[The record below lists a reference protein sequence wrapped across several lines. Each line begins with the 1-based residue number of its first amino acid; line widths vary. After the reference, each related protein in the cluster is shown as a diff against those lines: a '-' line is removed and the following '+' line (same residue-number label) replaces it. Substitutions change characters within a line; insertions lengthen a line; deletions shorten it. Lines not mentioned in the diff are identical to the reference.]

1 MKSDS
6 QNKISQKNSR
16 QKENTLFALQP
27 IVGWADEF
35 VAETK
40 DKRFLFFL
48 SLYGVDGLMMDGQDL
63 SRLHA
68 NWRSF
73 LHLDRTEEIQILYRR
88 SNSFEKFFEKK
99 MAAME
104 ELRGDFSKRLFAA
117 QLDDLG
123 ASIDEMQVTEVECLL
138 VFSVDFEKKIKMQ
151 RLEKIH
157 RRREEIFLKLE
168 SMGLEVESLGAKKAE
183 ERMIAAAQT
192 RSYRSFQNIR
202 EWPELSIKAQ
212 ELKIEDETFRAL
224 QLKKLPEG
232 FSEMGMIQAIT
243 LLPVPFELS
252 IRFRGKDLEPV
263 KRKIEKKRQLLFGLS
278 SRKATG
284 DPASEAKFQEAD
296 ELLRRLNEQSDSL
309 LEMSL
314 CVGARAKDPIF
325 LRKVMSELMATA
337 SRLHQVEWEESSM
350 CVFDSFLEMLPG
362 FRGQIFNKHSILSSN
377 GVHFLPFF
385 RPTAGEREKPV
396 LSYKTQYGSIFSMN
410 PISETAANYN
420 WLVSGQS
427 GAGKSFLVN
436 SLLLQS
442 LVLQPRIFIVDVGG
456 SYNKLTEFLSGK
468 LVRLDAKEG
477 FSIGPFFAPKQADE
491 QQERKRRAQIEL
503 IFQEMLRDEGKLP
516 NIHERALLSEV
527 LEQLFEKELP
537 ERPIQWVRAQL
548 HKMESEEAK
557 KMKILL
563 KRWAYPEFF
572 GSFTDT
578 SKSIDLSD
586 DVICFDLK
594 GIKEFPDLSR
604 VIELIITSSIWSCL
618 NDRKR
623 FTWIVLD
630 EVAFSLLKSQPGFVH
645 ELVSTCRKN
654 FGGTCIVVQ
663 GVESL
668 TSNPAGAAI
677 LANTNFKAILSQR
690 GDPRGYQEP
699 LNLSDPEIQAI
710 SALDRKKGEY
720 SDVFLM
726 DDSRRAV
733 IRYTPDPLTYLL
745 STTDPSDLVCLEEEM
760 GRREGS
766 FAERILSIC
775 EENL

>member
-1 MKSDS
+1 MTSQT
-6 QNKISQKNSR
+6 QNKHSKKR
-16 QKENTLFALQP
+16 ENTLLELHP
-27 IVGWADEF
+27 ISSWVDKN

-40 DKRFLFFL
+40 DKRFLFFVN
-48 SLYGVDGLMMDGQDL
+48 LYGVDGLMMDSQDL

-68 NWRSF
+68 NWRNF
-73 LHLDRTEEIQILYRR
+73 LHLDRSEEMQILYRR
-88 SNSFEKFFEKK
+88 SNSFEKFFDQKLE
-99 MAAME
+99 AMN
-104 ELRGDFSKRLFAA
+104 ELRGDFSKRLYAA
-117 QLDDLG
+117 QLDNLT
-123 ASIDEMQVTEVECLL
+123 ASVDELEVTEVECLL

-151 RLEKIH
+151 RLEKLQ
-157 RRREEIFLKLE
+157 RRREEILLKLE
-168 SMGLEVESLGAKKAE
+168 SMGLEAQALQSEEAE
-183 ERMIAAAQT
+183 ARIMTAAQT
-192 RSYRSFQNIR
+192 RSYQSFQNIH
-202 EWPELSIKAQ
+202 EWPELSIKGQ

-232 FSEMGMIQAIT
+232 FSEMGMIQALT
-243 LLPVPFELS
+243 LLPIPFELS

-284 DPASEAKFQEAD
+284 DPASETKFQEAD

-314 CVGARAKDPIF
+314 CVAARAKDQIF
-325 LRKVMSELMATA
+325 LRKIMSELMATA

-350 CVFDSFLEMLPG
+350 CVFDSFLEMLPS
-362 FRGQIFNKHSILSSN
+362 FRGQIFNKHSVLSSN
-377 GVHFLPFF
+377 AVHFLPFF

-396 LSYKTQYGSIFSMN
+396 LSFKTQYGSIFSMN

-442 LVLQPRIFIVDVGG
+442 LVLQPRIFVVDVGG
-456 SYNKLTEFLSGK
+456 SYNKLTEFLGGK
-468 LVRLDAKEG
+468 LVRLDAEDG
-477 FSIGPFFAPKQADE
+477 FSIGPFFAPKQTDA

-516 NIHERALLSEV
+516 NIHERALLSEI
-527 LEQLFEKELP
+527 LEPIFEKELP
-537 ERPIQWVRAQL
+537 ERPIQWVREQL
-548 HKMESEEAK
+548 QNSLAPEAK
-557 KMKILL
+557 KMQLLL

-578 SKSIDLSD
+578 NQSIDLSD

-618 NDRKR
+618 SDRKR

-630 EVAFSLLKSQPGFVH
+630 EVAFSLLRSQPGFVH

-663 GVESL
+663 GIESL
-668 TSNPAGAAI
+668 TTNPAGAAI

-699 LNLSDPEIQAI
+699 LNLSEPEIQAI
-710 SALDRKKGEY
+710 SSLDRKKGEY

-726 DDSRRAV
+726 DDARRAV

-745 STTDPSDLVCLEEEM
+745 STTDPADLVWLEEEM
-760 GRREGS
+760 SNREGS
-766 FAERILSIC
+766 FAEKILSLA
-775 EENL
+775 EEGSE